1 MHRGC
6 CLRCFKLDKQ
16 LEMLKMDISGFE
28 AWLPQGQEAQQSQI
42 HSPWRTGLFPLS
54 YTSVLQCH
62 RGISFQTPL
71 GYLLSCHLSG
81 LWIHSPPPSCWP
93 GRITS
98 VPKQGIWEFW
108 KPLRSFSVQGTT
120 RPAAHRARREL
131 CSHPTPRGRGVSA
144 PWNWRKAPGGAQGM
158 WSCDTGN

>member
-6 CLRCFKLDKQ
+6 CSRCFKQDKQ
-16 LEMLKMDISGFE
+16 LEMLEMGIPRFE
-28 AWLPQGQEAQQSQI
+28 AWLPQGQEAHQTQI
-42 HSPWRTGLFPLS
+42 HFPGIPGLFPLS

-62 RGISFQTPL
+62 RGISFKPPL
-71 GYLLSCHLSG
+71 RYLLSCHLSG
-81 LWIHSPPPSCWP
+81 LWIHSPHPSCWS

-108 KPLRSFSVQGTT
+108 KQHRSFSVQGTR

-131 CSHPTPRGRGVSA
+131 YSHPTPRGRGMFCSLELERSLTLSPRNVEL
-144 PWNWRKAPGGAQGM
+144 
-158 WSCDTGN
+158 